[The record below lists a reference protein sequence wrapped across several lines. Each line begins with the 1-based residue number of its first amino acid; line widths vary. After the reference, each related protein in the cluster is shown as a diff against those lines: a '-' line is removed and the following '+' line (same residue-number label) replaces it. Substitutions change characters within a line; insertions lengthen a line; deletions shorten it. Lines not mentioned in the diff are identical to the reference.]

1 MKISEIVI
9 IIIILLGALIG
20 FKKGAIKE
28 IFELVGTISIII
40 IAYLLKGYLASLLIK
55 LLPFFNFKGYVG
67 LYSINFLIYD
77 VISFIIIFV
86 LLYCILNILINLA
99 GFIDKLINLS
109 VIFALPS
116 KIIGLV
122 LGMVN
127 ALVFIFLLCYIAM
140 QIPHT
145 QKYVMESKVSTSILE
160 RTPIV
165 NVVCSKGIL
174 VSEDVYNKLLSYSFK
189 EEDTQ
194 DMNLQIATSVAKY
207 GLVDKTLIQEV
218 INKGKLNLE
227 HVIIA

>member
-28 IFELVGTISIII
+28 IFELVGTVSIII
-40 IAYLLKGYLASLLIK
+40 IAYLLKGYLASFLIK

-127 ALVFIFLLCYIAM
+127 ALVFVFLLCYIAM

-174 VSEDVYNKLLSYSFK
+174 VSEDVYNKLLGYSFK

-207 GLVDKTLIQEV
+207 GLVDKTLIQEA
-218 INKGKLNLE
+218 INAGKLNLE

>member
-28 IFELVGTISIII
+28 IFELVGTVSIII
-40 IAYLLKGYLASLLIK
+40 IAYLLKGYLASFLIK

>member
-40 IAYLLKGYLASLLIK
+40 IAYLLKGYLASFLIK

-127 ALVFIFLLCYIAM
+127 ALVFVFLLCYIAM

-174 VSEDVYNKLLSYSFK
+174 VSEDVYNKLLGYSFK

-207 GLVDKTLIQEV
+207 GLVDKTLIQEA
-218 INKGKLNLE
+218 INAGKLNLE

>member
-174 VSEDVYNKLLSYSFK
+174 VGEDVYNKLSNYSFK

>member
-28 IFELVGTISIII
+28 IFELVGTVSIII
-40 IAYLLKGYLASLLIK
+40 IAYLLKGYLASFLIK

-127 ALVFIFLLCYIAM
+127 ALVFVFLLCYIAM

>member
-55 LLPFFNFKGYVG
+55 ILPFFNFKGYVG

-109 VIFALPS
+109 VIFAIPS

-127 ALVFIFLLCYIAM
+127 ALVFVFLLCYIAM

-145 QKYVMESKVSTSILE
+145 QKYIMESKVSTSILE

-174 VSEDVYNKLLSYSFK
+174 VSEDVYNKLLGYSFK

-218 INKGKLNLE
+218 INKGKLNLD

>member
-40 IAYLLKGYLASLLIK
+40 IAYLLKGYLASFLIK

-109 VIFALPS
+109 VIFVLPS

-127 ALVFIFLLCYIAM
+127 ALVFVFLLCYIAM

-174 VSEDVYNKLLSYSFK
+174 VSEDVYNKLLGYSFK

-207 GLVDKTLIQEV
+207 GLVDKTLIQEA
-218 INKGKLNLE
+218 INAGKLNLE

>member
-28 IFELVGTISIII
+28 IFELVGTVSIII
-40 IAYLLKGYLASLLIK
+40 IAYLLKGYLASFLIK

-174 VSEDVYNKLLSYSFK
+174 VSEDVYNKLLGYSFK

-207 GLVDKTLIQEV
+207 GLVDKTLIQEA
-218 INKGKLNLE
+218 INAGKLNLE

>member
-40 IAYLLKGYLASLLIK
+40 IAYLLKGYLVSLLIK
-55 LLPFFNFKGYVG
+55 ILPFFNFKGYVG

-109 VIFALPS
+109 VIFAIPS

-127 ALVFIFLLCYIAM
+127 ALVFVFLLCYIAM

-145 QKYVMESKVSTSILE
+145 QKYIMESKVSTSILE

-174 VSEDVYNKLLSYSFK
+174 VSEDVYNKLLGYSFK

-207 GLVDKTLIQEV
+207 GLVDKTLIQEA
-218 INKGKLNLE
+218 INAGKLNLE

>member
-1 MKISEIVI
+1 MKIIEIAI
-9 IIIILLGALIG
+9 LIIILLGALMG
-20 FKKGAIKE
+20 FQKGAIKG
-28 IFELVGTISIII
+28 IFELVGTVSIII
-40 IAYLLKGYLASLLIK
+40 IAYLLKGYLTTVLIK
-55 LLPFFNFKGYVG
+55 YLPFFNFKGYVG
-67 LYSINFLIYD
+67 LYSINFMIYD

-122 LGMVN
+122 FGMVN
-127 ALVFIFLLCYIAM
+127 ALIFVFLLCYIAM

-145 QKYVMESKVSTSILE
+145 QKYVMESSVSTKILE

-174 VSEDVYNKLLSYSFK
+174 VGEDVYNKLSTYSFN
-189 EEDTQ
+189 EEDIQ
-194 DMNLQIATSVAKY
+194 NMNLQIATSVAKY
-207 GLVDKTLIQEV
+207 GLVDKKFIQEA
-218 INKGKLNLE
+218 INAGKLNLD

>member
-127 ALVFIFLLCYIAM
+127 ALVFVFLLCYIAM

-165 NVVCSKGIL
+165 NVVCIKGIL
-174 VSEDVYNKLLSYSFK
+174 VGEDVYNKLSNYSFK

-207 GLVDKTLIQEV
+207 GLVDKTLIQEA
-218 INKGKLNLE
+218 INAGKLNLE

>member
-86 LLYCILNILINLA
+86 LLCCILNILINLA

-174 VSEDVYNKLLSYSFK
+174 VGEDVYNKLSNYSFK

>member
-40 IAYLLKGYLASLLIK
+40 IAYLLKGYLVSLLIK
-55 LLPFFNFKGYVG
+55 ILPFFNFKGYVG

-109 VIFALPS
+109 VIFAIPS

-127 ALVFIFLLCYIAM
+127 ALVFVFLLCYIAM

-145 QKYVMESKVSTSILE
+145 QKYIMESKVSTSILE

-174 VSEDVYNKLLSYSFK
+174 VSEDVYNKLLGYSFK

-218 INKGKLNLE
+218 INKGKLNLD
-227 HVIIA
+227 HVIIS

>member
-1 MKISEIVI
+1 
-9 IIIILLGALIG
+9 
-20 FKKGAIKE
+20 
-28 IFELVGTISIII
+28 
-40 IAYLLKGYLASLLIK
+40 
-55 LLPFFNFKGYVG
+55 
-67 LYSINFLIYD
+67 
-77 VISFIIIFV
+77 
-86 LLYCILNILINLA
+86 
-99 GFIDKLINLS
+99 
-109 VIFALPS
+109 
-116 KIIGLV
+116 
-122 LGMVN
+122 MVN

-174 VSEDVYNKLLSYSFK
+174 VGEDVYNKLSNYSFK

-207 GLVDKTLIQEV
+207 GLVDKTLIQEA
-218 INKGKLNLE
+218 INAGKLNLE

>member
-174 VSEDVYNKLLSYSFK
+174 VGEDVYNKLLSYSFK

>member
-55 LLPFFNFKGYVG
+55 ILPFFNFKGYVG

-109 VIFALPS
+109 VIFAIPS

-127 ALVFIFLLCYIAM
+127 ALVFVFLLCYIAM

-145 QKYVMESKVSTSILE
+145 QKYIMESKVSTSILE

-174 VSEDVYNKLLSYSFK
+174 VSEDVYNKLLGYSFK

-218 INKGKLNLE
+218 INRGKLNLD

>member
-28 IFELVGTISIII
+28 IFELVGTVSIII
-40 IAYLLKGYLASLLIK
+40 IAYLLKGYLASFLIK

-174 VSEDVYNKLLSYSFK
+174 VSEDVYNKLLGYSFN

-207 GLVDKTLIQEV
+207 GLVDKTLIQEA
-218 INKGKLNLE
+218 INAGKLNLE

>member
-40 IAYLLKGYLASLLIK
+40 IAYLLKGYLASFLIK

>member
-116 KIIGLV
+116 KIIGLL

-174 VSEDVYNKLLSYSFK
+174 VGEDVYNKLSNYSFK

>member
-28 IFELVGTISIII
+28 IFELVGTVSIII
-40 IAYLLKGYLASLLIK
+40 IAYLLKGYLASFLIK

-127 ALVFIFLLCYIAM
+127 ALVFVFLRCYIAM

-174 VSEDVYNKLLSYSFK
+174 VSEDVYNKLLGYSFK

-207 GLVDKTLIQEV
+207 GLVDKTLIQEA
-218 INKGKLNLE
+218 INAGKLNLE

>member
-28 IFELVGTISIII
+28 IFELVGTVSIII
-40 IAYLLKGYLASLLIK
+40 IAYLLKGYLASFLIK

-127 ALVFIFLLCYIAM
+127 ALVFVFLLCYIAM

-174 VSEDVYNKLLSYSFK
+174 VSEDVYNKLLGYSFN

-207 GLVDKTLIQEV
+207 GLVDKTLIQEA
-218 INKGKLNLE
+218 INAGKLNLE

>member
-1 MKISEIVI
+1 MKIVEIAI
-9 IIIILLGALIG
+9 LIIILLGALIG

-28 IFELVGTISIII
+28 IFELVGTVSIII
-40 IAYLLKGYLASLLIK
+40 ISYLLKGYLANALIK
-55 LLPFFNFKGYVG
+55 FLPFFNFKGYVG
-67 LYSINFLIYD
+67 LYSINFIIYD
-77 VISFIIIFV
+77 VISFIIIFI
-86 LLYCILNILINLA
+86 LLYCVLNILLDLA

-127 ALVFIFLLCYIAM
+127 SLIFVFLLCYIAM
-140 QIPHT
+140 QIPYT
-145 QKYVMESKVSTSILE
+145 QKYVMESSLSTKILE

-174 VSEDVYNKLLSYSFK
+174 VGEDVYNKLSNYSFK

-207 GLVDKTLIQEV
+207 GLVDKVRIQEA
-218 INKGKLNLE
+218 INAGKLNLE

>member
-127 ALVFIFLLCYIAM
+127 ALVFVFLLCYIAM

-174 VSEDVYNKLLSYSFK
+174 VSEDVYNKLLGYSFK

-207 GLVDKTLIQEV
+207 GLVDKTLIQEA
-218 INKGKLNLE
+218 INAGKLNLE